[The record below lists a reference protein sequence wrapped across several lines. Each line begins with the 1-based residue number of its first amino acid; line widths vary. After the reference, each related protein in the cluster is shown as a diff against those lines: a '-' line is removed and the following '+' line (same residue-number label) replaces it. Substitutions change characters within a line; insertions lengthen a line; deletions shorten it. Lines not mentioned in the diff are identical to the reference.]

1 MSHEQLCLAR
11 GRQGV
16 SKGGRGQIRAG
27 AEHGRGQEWAG
38 SQAGAGKGPELID
51 NQGRMG
57 AIVGKKPQNSP

>member
-1 MSHEQLCLAR
+1 MSHEQLGLAR

-16 SKGGRGQIRAG
+16 FKGGCGQIGAR

-38 SQAGAGKGPELID
+38 SQAGAGEGPELID

-57 AIVGKKPQNSP
+57 AIVGKNPQNSS